1 MFRATLKS
9 LMARKLRLL
18 LSGLSVVLGVMF
30 VSGSFVLTD
39 TLDRSF
45 DSLFSSVYTGVDA
58 QVTTKPKVQ
67 GGDGDPES
75 SAAALPASVLE
86 TVRGVDGVRAVVGDV
101 VGPARAIGKNG
112 KVLTTSGAPRLG
124 DAWAEDLSGQR
135 VLREG
140 RAPEGD
146 REVVLGGFLAK
157 SGGFAVGDEVAV
169 LTAAPKQTY
178 EVVGVFGYQGGR
190 DSLGGEMS
198 ISFSPATAHR
208 VLLGGPDTYTSV
220 TVQAADGV
228 PQDVVRD
235 RVAAAIGA
243 DYQVKTGTELA
254 KAQTDSIGEGL
265 KFFNYILLGFAGI
278 ALFVGA
284 FIIFNTFSIIVAQ
297 RTKELALMRAM
308 GASRRQMMVSVV
320 LEALVIGVVASV
332 VGLGAGVGVGAL
344 LARLFATFGGG
355 SLQLASIGLPAA
367 AVVSSFAVGILVTM
381 AASVFPAVR
390 ASRIAPVAAM
400 REAATPDRPL
410 TKPTVAGAALSA
422 TGGTL
427 LGIGLANGVLWM
439 VFSGILVAFLGV
451 ALLTPLISKP
461 VVAVIGGL
469 LSWSTPGT
477 LGRRNSARN
486 PRRTA
491 ITAAALMVGIA
502 LITGVS
508 IVLTSATAS
517 ITKVADS
524 QISADLIISG
534 EEGATFEPA
543 VLDRVRSTPG
553 VESAFGFYSD
563 YAAVDGDRMHL
574 QAVTDFPAMQRLFGL
589 RATAGSFADV
599 TGRTVAMAEE
609 TAKAKNLGVGSTVTV
624 QLAKGE
630 QQTYSVAVIY
640 AKNGVMDGVQLSAAA
655 AADFSSAEL
664 TDAFAKVAAGTPV
677 ADVQHRVEP
686 LFADNPEVS
695 VQDRSAFVRQ
705 QAAQLDTVL
714 LMVQILLAL
723 AILIAV
729 LGVVN
734 TLALSVVERTRELGM
749 LRAIGMR
756 RAQVMR
762 MIIVESVVISVFG
775 ALLGLLVGSGLGVA
789 TVRALRDQG
798 ITELGFPWA
807 RMGTYLAVAA
817 VIGVV
822 AAILPA
828 IRAAR
833 LNVLNAIS
841 YE

>member
-1 MFRATLKS
+1 MIRATLKS
-9 LMARKLRLL
+9 LLARKLRLL
-18 LSGLSVVLGVMF
+18 LSGLAVVLGVMF

-45 DSLFSSVYTGVDA
+45 NSLFSSVYTGVDA
-58 QVTTKPKVQ
+58 RVSAKPKLD
-67 GGDGDPES
+67 GGEGGPDYAVET
-75 SAAALPASVLE
+75 LPASTVDA
-86 TVRGVDGVRAVVGDV
+86 VRGVDGVRAVVGDV

-112 KVLTTSGAPRLG
+112 KVLTTSGAPRMG

-140 RAPEGD
+140 RAPTGAN
-146 REVVLGGFLAK
+146 EVVLGGFLAK
-157 SGGFAVGDEVAV
+157 SGGFSVGDDVAV
-169 LTAAPKQTY
+169 LTAAPK
-178 EVVGVFGYQGGR
+178 EMFKVVGVFGYQGGR

-208 VLLGGPDTYTSV
+208 VLLGEPDTYSSI

-228 PQDVVRD
+228 SQDVLRD
-235 RVAAAIGA
+235 RVAAAVGT
-243 DYQVKTGTELA
+243 DLQVKTGAELA

-278 ALFVGA
+278 ALFVGT

-297 RTKELALMRAM
+297 RTRELALMRAM
-308 GASRRQMMVSVV
+308 GASRKQMMTSVV
-320 LEALVIGVVASV
+320 LEALVIGVIASV

-344 LARLFATFGGG
+344 LANLFATFGGG
-355 SLQLASIGLPAA
+355 SLQLAPIGLPAA
-367 AVVSSFAVGILVTM
+367 AVISSFAVGIVVTM

-410 TKPTVAGAALSA
+410 TKPTVAGAVLSA
-422 TGGTL
+422 AGGTL
-427 LGIGLANGVLWM
+427 LGLGLANAVLWM

-469 LSWSTPGT
+469 LSWSMPGT

-508 IVLTSATAS
+508 IILTSATAS
-517 ITKVADS
+517 ITKVADT

-534 EEGATFEPA
+534 EQGATFEPA
-543 VLDRVRSTPG
+543 VLDEVKATPG

-563 YAAVDGDRMHL
+563 YAAVNGEQQYL
-574 QAVTDFPAMQRLFGL
+574 QAVTDFSAWQRLFGL
-589 RATAGSFADV
+589 KATAGSFDGA
-599 TGRTVAMAEE
+599 TGRTAAVAED
-609 TAKAKNLGVGSTVTV
+609 TAREKGLAVGSTVTV
-624 QLAKGE
+624 QLSKGE
-630 QQTYSVAVIY
+630 QQAYTVAVVY
-640 AKNGVMDGVQLSAAA
+640 AKNGAMDGIQLSAAA
-655 AADFSSAEL
+655 AADFSQAKL
-664 TDAFAKVAAGTPV
+664 TDGFAKTAAGTPV
-677 ADVQHRVEP
+677 ADVRKRIEP

-695 VQDRSAFVRQ
+695 VQDRSAFVEQ

-729 LGVVN
+729 LGVIN
-734 TLALSVVERTRELGM
+734 TLALSVIERTRELGL

-756 RAQVMR
+756 RSQVMR
-762 MIIVESVVISVFG
+762 MITVESVVISVFG
-775 ALLGLLVGSGLGVA
+775 ALLGLLVGTGLGVA
-789 TVRALRDQG
+789 TVEALKDQG

-807 RMGTYLAVAA
+807 QMGTYLGVAA
-817 VIGVV
+817 VVGVV

>member
-1 MFRATLKS
+1 MIRATLKS
-9 LMARKLRLL
+9 LMARKLRLV
-18 LSGLSVVLGVMF
+18 LSGMAVVLGVMF

-45 DSLFSSVYTGVDA
+45 TSLFSSVYTGIDA
-58 QVTTKPKVQ
+58 QVSVRPKTG
-67 GGDGDPES
+67 GGDAELD
-75 SAAALPASVLE
+75 AAVATLPASTLD
-86 TVRGVDGVRAVVGDV
+86 TVRSVPGVGAVTGDV
-101 VGPARAIGKNG
+101 AGSARAIGKNG
-112 KVLTTSGAPRLG
+112 KVLTTSGAPRFG
-124 DAWAEDLSGQR
+124 DAWNEDLSGQR

-140 RAPEGD
+140 RAPTGD

-157 SGGFAVGDEVAV
+157 SGGFAVGDDVAV
-169 LTAAPKQTY
+169 LTSLPKETF
-178 EVVGVFGYQGGR
+178 EVVGIYGYQGNR

-198 ISFSPATAHR
+198 MSFSPATAHR
-208 VLLGGPDTYTSV
+208 VLLGEPDTFSTI
-220 TVQAADGV
+220 TVQAAAGV
-228 PQDVVRD
+228 SQDVLRE
-235 RVAAAIGA
+235 RIATAIGA
-243 DYQVKTGTELA
+243 DYQVKTGAELA

-278 ALFVGA
+278 ALFVGT

-297 RTKELALMRAM
+297 RTRELALMRAM

-320 LEALVIGVVASV
+320 LEALVIGVIASV

-344 LARLFATFGGG
+344 LAQLFATFGGG
-355 SLQLASIGLPAA
+355 SLQLASTGLPAA
-367 AVVSSFAVGILVTM
+367 AVISSFAVGILVTM
-381 AASVFPAVR
+381 AASVFPAIR

-410 TKPTVAGAALSA
+410 TGPTIAGAVLSA
-422 TGGTL
+422 AGGTV
-427 LGIGLANGVLWM
+427 LGIGLANAVLWM

-469 LSWSTPGT
+469 LSWSMPGT

-508 IVLTSATAS
+508 IILTSATAS
-517 ITKVADS
+517 ITKVADT

-534 EEGATFEPA
+534 EQRATFEPEA
-543 VLDRVRSTPG
+543 LERVKATPG

-563 YAAVDGDRMHL
+563 HAVVDGERQYL

-589 RATAGSFADV
+589 QATGGSFDAV
-599 TGRTVAMAEE
+599 TGKTVAMAEE
-609 TAKAKNLGVGSTVTV
+609 TAREKNVGVGGTVTV
-624 QLAKGE
+624 QLSKGE
-630 QQTYSVAVIY
+630 PQTYTVAVLY
-640 AKNGVMDGVQLSAAA
+640 AKNGVMDGIQLAGAA
-655 AADFSSAEL
+655 AADFSQARL
-664 TDAFAKVAAGTPV
+664 TDGFAKTAAGASV
-677 ADVQHRVEP
+677 ADVRRGLEP
-686 LFADNPEVS
+686 LFADNPEIS
-695 VQDRSAFVRQ
+695 VQDRSAYVKQ

-714 LMVQILLAL
+714 LMVQVLLAL

-734 TLALSVVERTRELGM
+734 TLALSVIERTRELGL

-756 RAQVMR
+756 RSQIMR
-762 MIIVESVVISVFG
+762 MITVESVVISVFG
-775 ALLGLLVGSGLGVA
+775 ALLGIVVGTGLGVA
-789 TVRALRDQG
+789 VVKALKNEG

-807 RMGTYLAVAA
+807 QMGTYLAAA
-817 VIGVV
+817 VVVGVV

>member
-1 MFRATLKS
+1 MIRATLKS
-9 LMARKLRLL
+9 LLARKLRLL
-18 LSGLSVVLGVMF
+18 LSGLAVVLGVMF

-45 DSLFSSVYTGVDA
+45 DSLFSSVYTGIDA
-58 QVTTKPKVQ
+58 QVNVKPKN
-67 GGDGDPES
+67 GEGDSDPTDVV
-75 SAAALPASVLE
+75 ATLPASTLD
-86 TVRGVDGVRAVVGDV
+86 TVRGVAGVKAVTGDV
-101 VGPARAIGKNG
+101 AGSARAIGKNG
-112 KVLTTSGAPRLG
+112 KVLTTSGAPRFG
-124 DAWAEDLSGQR
+124 DAWGEDLSGQR

-140 RAPEGD
+140 RAPTAD
-146 REVVLGGFLAK
+146 NEVVLGGFLAK
-157 SGGFAVGDEVAV
+157 SGGFTVGDDVAV
-169 LTAAPKQTY
+169 LTSVPKETFK
-178 EVVGVFGYQGGR
+178 VVGIYGYQGDR

-198 ISFSPATAHR
+198 LSFAPATAHR
-208 VLLGGPDTYTSV
+208 VLLGEPDTFSSI

-228 PQDVVRD
+228 SQDVLRD
-235 RVAAAIGA
+235 RIAAAIGA
-243 DYQVKTGTELA
+243 DYQVKTGAELA
-254 KAQTDSIGEGL
+254 KSQTDSIGEGL

-278 ALFVGA
+278 ALFVGT

-308 GASRRQMMVSVV
+308 GASRRQMMASVV
-320 LEALVIGVVASV
+320 LEALVIGVIASV

-344 LARLFATFGGG
+344 LAEFFATFGGG
-355 SLQLASIGLPAA
+355 SLRLASIGLPAA
-367 AVVSSFAVGILVTM
+367 AVISSFTVGILVTM

-422 TGGTL
+422 AGGTL
-427 LGIGLANGVLWM
+427 LGLGLANGVLWM
-439 VFSGILVAFLGV
+439 VFSGILLAFLGV

-469 LSWSTPGT
+469 LSWSMPGT

-508 IVLTSATAS
+508 IILTSATAS
-517 ITKVADS
+517 ITKVADT
-524 QISADLIISG
+524 QISADLIIG
-534 EEGATFEPA
+534 GDEGSFAPE
-543 VLDRVRSTPG
+543 VLDEVKSTPG
-553 VESAFGFYSD
+553 VESAFGFQSD
-563 YAAVDGDRMHL
+563 MGLVDGKREGL
-574 QAVTDFPAMQRLFGL
+574 LAVTDFPAMQRLFGL
-589 RATAGSFADV
+589 KATQGSFDAV
-599 TGRTVAMAEE
+599 TGRTVAVGED
-609 TAKAKNLGVGSTVTV
+609 TARERNLGVGSTLSV
-624 QLAKGE
+624 QLSKGE
-630 QQTYSVAVIY
+630 QQTYTVAVVY
-640 AKNGVMDGVQLSAAA
+640 AKNGAMEGVQLSPAA
-655 AADFSSAEL
+655 AADFARPVI
-664 TDAFAKVAAGTPV
+664 TDAFAKVTAGTSV
-677 ADVQHRVEP
+677 ADVQKRVEG
-686 LFADNPEVS
+686 LFANDPEIT
-695 VQDRSAFVRQ
+695 VQDRSAYVKQ

-729 LGVVN
+729 LGVIN
-734 TLALSVVERTRELGM
+734 TLALSVIERTRELGL

-756 RAQVMR
+756 RSQIMR
-762 MIIVESVVISVFG
+762 MITVESVVISVFG
-775 ALLGLLVGSGLGVA
+775 ALLGIAVGTGLGVA
-789 TVRALRDQG
+789 VVKALKDEG

-807 RMGTYLAVAA
+807 QMGTYLAAA
-817 VIGVV
+817 VVVGVV

>member
-1 MFRATLKS
+1 MIRATLKS
-9 LMARKLRLL
+9 LMARKLRLV
-18 LSGLSVVLGVMF
+18 LSGLAVVLGVMF

-45 DSLFSSVYTGVDA
+45 NALFSSVYTGVDA
-58 QVTTKPKVQ
+58 QVGVKPKTGDSG
-67 GGDGDPES
+67 GGDPTDAVATLPES
-75 SAAALPASVLE
+75 TVDKVKAVPGVKAA
-86 TVRGVDGVRAVVGDV
+86 VGDV
-101 VGPARAIGKNG
+101 TGSARPIGKNG
-112 KVLTTSGAPRLG
+112 KVMTTSGAPRFG
-124 DAWAEDLSGQR
+124 DAWGEDLSGRR

-140 RAPEGD
+140 RAPTAD
-146 REVVLGGFLAK
+146 NEVVLGGFLAK
-157 SGGFAVGDEVAV
+157 SGGFAVGDDIAV
-169 LTAAPKQTY
+169 LTSLPKETFK
-178 EVVGVFGYQGGR
+178 VVGVYGYQGGR
-190 DSLGGEMS
+190 DSLGGELSMS
-198 ISFSPATAHR
+198 FAPRTAHR
-208 VLLGGPDTYTSV
+208 VLLGEPNTVSTI

-228 PQDVVRD
+228 TQDVLRD
-235 RVAAAIGA
+235 RIVDAVGA
-243 DYQVKTGTELA
+243 DYQVKTGAELA

-265 KFFNYILLGFAGI
+265 EFFNYILLGFAGI
-278 ALFVGA
+278 ALFVGT

-308 GASRRQMMVSVV
+308 GASRKQMMTSVV
-320 LEALVIGVVASV
+320 LEALVIGVIASV
-332 VGLGAGVGVGAL
+332 VGLAAGVGVGAL
-344 LARLFATFGGG
+344 LASLFATFGGG

-367 AVVSSFAVGILVTM
+367 AVISSFAVGILVTM

-410 TKPTVAGAALSA
+410 TKPTVAGAVLSA
-422 TGGTL
+422 AGGTL
-427 LGIGLANGVLWM
+427 LGFGLGNGVLWM
-439 VFSGILVAFLGV
+439 VFSGIMLAFLGV

-461 VVAVIGGL
+461 VVAVVGGL
-469 LSWSTPGT
+469 LSWSMPGT

-517 ITKVADS
+517 ITKVADT
-524 QISADLIISG
+524 QISADLIIGGDSG
-534 EEGATFEPA
+534 SFAPE
-543 VLDRVRSTPG
+543 VLDKVKATPG
-553 VESAFGFYSD
+553 VESAFGFQGD
-563 YAAVDGDRMHL
+563 TALVDGEREYL
-574 QAVTDFPAMQRLFGL
+574 LAATDYPAMQRLFGL
-589 RATAGSFADV
+589 KAVEGSFGAV
-599 TGRTVAMAEE
+599 TGRTLAVGED
-609 TAKAKNLGVGSTVTV
+609 TARERNLHVGRTVTV

-630 QQTYSVAVIY
+630 QQTYAVAVVY
-640 AKNGVMDGVQLSAAA
+640 AKNGVMEGVQIASAA
-655 AADFSSAEL
+655 AADFTRPQVS
-664 TDAFAKVAAGTPV
+664 DAYAKVAGGTAV
-677 ADVQHRVEP
+677 ADVQKRVEG
-686 LFADNPEVS
+686 LFADNPEVT
-695 VQDRSAFVRQ
+695 VQDRSAFVKE

-729 LGVVN
+729 LGVIN
-734 TLALSVVERTRELGM
+734 TLALSVIERTRELGL

-756 RAQVMR
+756 RSQVMR
-762 MIIVESVVISVFG
+762 MITVESVVISVFG

-789 TVRALRDQG
+789 TVKALEDEG
-798 ITELGFPWA
+798 ITELGFPWTQ
-807 RMGTYLAVAA
+807 MGTYLAVAA
-817 VIGVV
+817 VVGVV

>member
-1 MFRATLKS
+1 MIKATLKS
-9 LMARKLRLL
+9 LLARKLRLL
-18 LSGLSVVLGVMF
+18 LSGLAVVLGVMF

-45 DSLFSSVYTGVDA
+45 NSLFSSVYTGVDA
-58 QVTTKPKVQ
+58 QVTAKSKLE
-67 GGDGDPES
+67 GGEPDPER
-75 SAAALPASVLE
+75 AATTLPASTLD
-86 TVRGVDGVRAVVGDV
+86 TVRGVDGVRAVTGDV
-101 VGPARAIGKNG
+101 LGSARAIGKNG
-112 KVLTTSGAPRLG
+112 KVLTTSGAPRMG
-124 DAWAEDLSGQR
+124 DAWGEDLSGQR

-140 RAPEGD
+140 HAPQGD

-157 SGGFAVGDEVAV
+157 SGGFSVGDDIAV
-169 LTAAPKQTY
+169 LTAAPKETFK
-178 EVVGVFGYQGGR
+178 VVGIFGYQGGR

-198 ISFSPATAHR
+198 ISFAPATAHR
-208 VLLGGPDTYTSV
+208 VLLGEADTYSSI

-228 PQDVVRD
+228 SQDVVRD
-235 RVAAAIGA
+235 RVAAAVGGQ
-243 DYQVKTGTELA
+243 YQVKTGTELA

-278 ALFVGA
+278 ALFVGT

-320 LEALVIGVVASV
+320 LEALVIGVIASV

-344 LARLFATFGGG
+344 LANLFATFGGG
-355 SLQLASIGLPAA
+355 SLQLAPVGLPAA
-367 AVVSSFAVGILVTM
+367 AVISSFAVGILVTM
-381 AASVFPAVR
+381 AASVFPAIR

-410 TKPTVAGAALSA
+410 TRPTIAGAVLSA
-422 TGGTL
+422 VGGTL
-427 LGIGLANGVLWM
+427 LGFGLANGVLWM

-469 LSWSTPGT
+469 LSWSMPGT

-508 IVLTSATAS
+508 IILTSATAS
-517 ITKVADS
+517 ITKVADT

-534 EEGATFEPA
+534 EQGATFEPA
-543 VLDRVRSTPG
+543 ILDKIKSTPG

-563 YAAVDGDRMHL
+563 FAVVNGERKYL

-589 RATAGSFADV
+589 QATAGSFDAV

-609 TAKAKNLGVGSTVTV
+609 RAKEQNLTVGSTVTV

-630 QQTYSVAVIY
+630 QRTYAVAVLY
-640 AKNGVMDGVQLSAAA
+640 AKNGVMDGTQLSGAA
-655 AADFSSAEL
+655 AADFSQTRL
-664 TDAFAKVAAGTPV
+664 TDGFAKATAGAAV
-677 ADVQHRVEP
+677 ADVQKRIEP
-686 LFADNPEVS
+686 LLADNPEVS
-695 VQDRSAFVRQ
+695 VQDRSAFVKQ

-729 LGVVN
+729 LGVIN
-734 TLALSVVERTRELGM
+734 TLALSVIERTRELGL

-756 RAQVMR
+756 RSQIMR
-762 MIIVESVVISVFG
+762 MITVESVVISVFG

-789 TVRALRDQG
+789 TVKALKDQG

-807 RMGTYLAVAA
+807 QMGTYLAVAA
-817 VIGVV
+817 VVGVV

>member
-45 DSLFSSVYTGVDA
+45 DSLFSSVYTGIDA
-58 QVTTKPKVQ
+58 QVGAKSKT
-67 GGDGDPES
+67 GSDGDDDLTDV
-75 SAAALPASVLE
+75 AATLPASTLDA
-86 TVRGVDGVRAVVGDV
+86 VRGVSGVKAVTGDV
-101 VGPARAIGKNG
+101 VGSARAIGKDG
-112 KVLTTSGAPRLG
+112 KVLTTSGAPRYG
-124 DAWAEDLSGQR
+124 EAWGEDLSGQR

-140 RAPEGD
+140 RAPAAEN
-146 REVVLGGFLAK
+146 EIALGGFLAK
-157 SGGFAVGDEVAV
+157 SGGFAVGDDIAV
-169 LTAAPKQTY
+169 LTSLPKETY
-178 EVVGVFGYQGGR
+178 EVVGVYGYQGGR
-190 DSLGGEMS
+190 DSLGGELTMG
-198 ISFSPATAHR
+198 FAPATAHR
-208 VLLGGPDTYTSV
+208 VLLGEPDTYSTI

-228 PQDVVRD
+228 SQDVLRD
-235 RVAAAIGA
+235 RIAAAVGA
-243 DYQVKTGTELA
+243 DVQVKTGTELA

-265 KFFNYILLGFAGI
+265 EFFNYILLGFAGI
-278 ALFVGA
+278 ALFVGT

-308 GASRRQMMVSVV
+308 GASRRQMMTSVV
-320 LEALVIGVVASV
+320 LEGLVIGVVASI

-344 LARLFATFGGG
+344 LANLFATFGGG
-355 SLQLASIGLPAA
+355 NLQLAGVGLPAA
-367 AVVSSFAVGILVTM
+367 AVISSFAVGILVTV

-410 TKPTVAGAALSA
+410 TKPTIAGAVLSA
-422 TGGTL
+422 VGGTT
-427 LGIGLANGVLWM
+427 LGLGLANGVLWM

-451 ALLTPLISKP
+451 ALLTPLLSKP
-461 VVAVIGGL
+461 VVAVVGGL
-469 LSWSTPGT
+469 LSWSTPGA

-491 ITAAALMVGIA
+491 VTAAALMVGIA

-508 IVLTSATAS
+508 IVLTSAQAS
-517 ITKVADS
+517 LTKVAET
-524 QISADLIISG
+524 QVSADLIIGDDSG
-534 EEGATFEPA
+534 AFAPE
-543 VLDRVRSTPG
+543 VLDEVVSTSG
-553 VESAFGFYSD
+553 VEAAFGFRSD
-563 YAAVDGDRMHL
+563 TALVDGKREHL
-574 QAVTDFPAMQRLFGL
+574 LAATDYPAMRRLFGL
-589 RATAGSFADV
+589 TATQGSFDAV
-599 TGRTVAMAEE
+599 TGRTLAVDEDAAR
-609 TAKAKNLGVGSTVTV
+609 ARNLTVGSTVTV

-630 QQTYSVAVIY
+630 ARTYAVAVVY
-640 AKNGVMDGVQLSAAA
+640 AKNGVVDGLQISPDA
-655 AADFSSAEL
+655 AADFARPDVSEAYVE
-664 TDAFAKVAAGTPV
+664 VAAGASVPEV
-677 ADVQHRVEP
+677 KKRVEA

-695 VQDRSAFVRQ
+695 VQDRSAFVEQ

-729 LGVVN
+729 LGVIN
-734 TLALSVVERTRELGM
+734 TLALSVIERTRELGL

-756 RAQVMR
+756 RGQVMR
-762 MIIVESVVISVFG
+762 MITVESVVISVFG

-789 TVRALRDQG
+789 TVKALEDQG

-817 VIGVV
+817 VVGVV